1 MYASEQQVAVWCIGS
16 RVQPVV
22 CELRV
27 ATGRVRLAEETT
39 HSGSNGMMVEPEA
52 SETVNDSASSKR
64 EQADRL
70 GVCIRKTNFDE
81 KKSRTAR
88 MDDHVKTTAF

>member
-39 HSGSNGMMVEPEA
+39 HSGSNGMMVEA
-52 SETVNDSASSKR
+52 SETVNDSANRQTDLEHVSGRPTLTK
-64 EQADRL
+64 
-70 GVCIRKTNFDE
+70 
-81 KKSRTAR
+81 KKSYRS
-88 MDDHVKTTAF
+88 HG